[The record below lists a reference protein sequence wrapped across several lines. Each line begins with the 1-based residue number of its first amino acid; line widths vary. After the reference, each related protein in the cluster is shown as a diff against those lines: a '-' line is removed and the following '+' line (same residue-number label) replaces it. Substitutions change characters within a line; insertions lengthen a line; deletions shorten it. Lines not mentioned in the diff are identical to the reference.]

1 MTDRS
6 HVILIVDDHAST
18 RDTLSDI
25 VKKAG
30 HAPITARNGREAF
43 DVLDERE
50 VDIVVTDLKLP
61 DVDGLAIVDRV
72 KRSLPGV
79 PLVLITA
86 HGSEDVA
93 VTAMKRG
100 AADYLSKPLDLNRL
114 RAVLEGMTR
123 VRGLHI
129 ENIGL
134 HQELDA
140 RRALKEIVGDSAKMG

>member
-79 PLVLITA
+79 PVVLITA

-100 AADYLSKPLDLNRL
+100 AADYLSTAFAPCS
-114 RAVLEGMTR
+114 
-123 VRGLHI
+123 RG
-129 ENIGL
+129 
-134 HQELDA
+134 
-140 RRALKEIVGDSAKMG
+140 